1 MLAIGRFHNSVEIG
15 AGRPH
20 YWKRRKETD
29 PKGRATTTTT
39 TTTSADFLDIIEPV
53 FDEDCGC
60 WPGSSLS
67 LRLRG

>member
-20 YWKRRKETD
+20 NWKRRKETD
-29 PKGRATTTTT
+29 PKGRAT

-53 FDEDCGC
+53 FDEDCAGC

-67 LRLRG
+67 LRLSG